1 MLNIFSLIF
10 SQPRLSLGF
19 VFFFFS
25 PVHPL
30 DIIPAEYEE
39 KKVINVIYIAAHS
52 GELDLTCAP
61 HPSSSSATAPCILHR
76 LCVCVCEY
84 VLTRQ
89 QQQPLLLLLHTNIS
103 GMRPNLF
110 VKQKENIYTQ
120 HTDVKVPRPNGV
132 WIDGDPFALSS
143 ERWQTIR
150 LHIVRYS
157 SNME

>member
-19 VFFFFS
+19 VFSFLL
-25 PVHPL
+25 VHPL

-76 LCVCVCEY
+76 LCVCVCVCVWICAHTAAAASTIIITHEY
-84 VLTRQ
+84 IRNAAQSFRETKRKY
-89 QQQPLLLLLHTNIS
+89 LHTTHGREGSETKRRLNWW
-103 GMRPNLF
+103 GPFRPLVSKMANNTF
-110 VKQKENIYTQ
+110 T
-120 HTDVKVPRPNGV
+120 
-132 WIDGDPFALSS
+132 
-143 ERWQTIR
+143 
-150 LHIVRYS
+150 YS
-157 SNME
+157 